1 MTSVTACFSDVPFID
16 GEEFVW
22 LMKTF
27 SLLLPDAGVKTVTL
41 PLLSLMG
48 VVYSD
53 VSNDVSVELEFDI
66 NVIAVEFDAISGIV
80 DLF

>member
-1 MTSVTACFSDVPFID
+1 MTSKTACFSDVPFIA

-22 LMKTF
+22 LMKTV
-27 SLLLPDAGVKTVTL
+27 SLPDAGLKTVTL

-66 NVIAVEFDAISGIV
+66 NVIAFEFDAISGID

>member
-1 MTSVTACFSDVPFID
+1 M
-16 GEEFVW
+16 
-22 LMKTF
+22 
-27 SLLLPDAGVKTVTL
+27 LLPDAGVKTVTL
-41 PLLSLMG
+41 TLLSLMG